1 MVHVLHLNDAVAVSV
16 AAAGV
21 VGVFIDR
28 RAHTLGETFGWA
40 GMTVIMAA
48 VLWMAA
54 LSLARAYEPRYLL
67 SGSAEVHRVVIAG
80 GMLAVAVLSV
90 GWLLLD
96 RSDALPVLAGLVLTL
111 LATLGGRWVIRM
123 RVQRSNRA
131 GAAMVRVVAVGDTL
145 ELRGLVDRIHRNRY
159 HGWDVVA
166 ECALD
171 NRARA
176 DAPLDARIED
186 IVQHARL
193 YDADLVLLA
202 SSGSA
207 RLRSVAQLQ
216 RALHGEGRDF
226 ALAPPLV
233 EAIGPRL
240 SVGSVCGLPV
250 LRIAAPEMSGPRRLV
265 KQIADRG
272 AALIVSLLILPAAVL
287 LALAIRLDSPGPAIF
302 RQTRVGR
309 DGRLFTIWK
318 FRTMF
323 VDAAERQAAVDAL
336 NEGAGP
342 LFKLKRDPRITRLGR
357 FLRRSSLDE
366 LPQLWNVLV
375 GDMSLVGPR
384 PALPREVA
392 EYDDV
397 TRRRLLVAPGL
408 TGLWQIHGRSNL
420 PWDETRRLDVRYVE
434 NWSLG
439 FDLSIMLRTID
450 AVLRGRGAY

>member
-1 MVHVLHLNDAVAVSV
+1 VIDHSLIAGHYAAPVIDAGSPDSIRDTRIPRSPSSRPTGTRRLRIAATGAPIARMVHVLHLNDAVAVSV

-216 RALHGEGRDF
+216 RALR
-226 ALAPPLV
+226 
-233 EAIGPRL
+233 
-240 SVGSVCGLPV
+240 
-250 LRIAAPEMSGPRRLV
+250 
-265 KQIADRG
+265 
-272 AALIVSLLILPAAVL
+272 
-287 LALAIRLDSPGPAIF
+287 
-302 RQTRVGR
+302 
-309 DGRLFTIWK
+309 
-318 FRTMF
+318 
-323 VDAAERQAAVDAL
+323 
-336 NEGAGP
+336 
-342 LFKLKRDPRITRLGR
+342 
-357 FLRRSSLDE
+357 
-366 LPQLWNVLV
+366 
-375 GDMSLVGPR
+375 
-384 PALPREVA
+384 
-392 EYDDV
+392 
-397 TRRRLLVAPGL
+397 
-408 TGLWQIHGRSNL
+408 
-420 PWDETRRLDVRYVE
+420 
-434 NWSLG
+434 
-439 FDLSIMLRTID
+439 
-450 AVLRGRGAY
+450 